1 MMLDEAKNLKN
12 VFISNR
18 NEIAKG
24 RSERE
29 KKSSKRNYKKSV
41 QQYNEFN
48 KIIKQNRYYIYEFWE

>member
-1 MMLDEAKNLKN
+1 MLDEAKNLQN

-24 RSERE
+24 RSERA

-41 QQYNEFN
+41 QQCNEFN